1 MTFSIVAR
9 CPRTAALGICLA
21 TSSPAVSSRCPYLR
35 GGVAAISSQCHT
47 QPRHG
52 VAGLALAEAGL
63 APEAILA
70 MLRAS
75 DPHFAYRQIGIVDA
89 AGRVAVHSG
98 ERGKDYTGHLT
109 GEGFVVMGN
118 LLAGAQVVQAMH
130 DAWHAAAAEE
140 FEERLVR
147 VVEAGYGAGGEPTGQ
162 LSAGLM
168 VAMPHRRPRT
178 RLQIDMVNPPP
189 EHGGDAVL
197 ELRRVF
203 NAYRPFIE
211 FYDEFW
217 PAHPEL
223 DRDAYLKDRGA

>member
-9 CPRTAALGICLA
+9 CPETAALGICIA

-47 QPRHG
+47 NPRLG
-52 VAGLALAEAGL
+52 VVGLALAAAGL
-63 APEAILA
+63 APDAILET
-70 MLRAS
+70 LRAS
-75 DPHFAYRQIGIVDA
+75 DPHFAYRQVGIVDA

-98 ERGKDYTGHLT
+98 AFGKDYTGHLT

-118 LLAGAQVVQAMH
+118 LLAGSQVVQAMH
-130 DAWHAAAAEE
+130 DAWHEAAAEY

-147 VVEAGYGAGGEPTGQ
+147 VVEAGYGAGGERAGQ

-178 RLQIDMVNPPP
+178 HLQIDMVNPPP
-189 EHGGDAVL
+189 EQGGDAVL

-203 NAYRPFIE
+203 DAYKPFIE
-211 FYDEFW
+211 FYDEYW
-217 PAHPEL
+217 PEHPEVT
-223 DRDAYLKDRGA
+223 REAWVSGV